1 MEKQLIISIGREF
14 GSAGHEIADRLAKH
28 YGLSLYDHN
37 LLREVA
43 KERGLDAAALEEFD
57 EKKRN
62 KLLTRTVRGMSNSPA
77 QNVAQIQFDFLREKA
92 ESGKSFVVVGRCS
105 EYVLKEYGV
114 VSIFILGDMDTKVAR
129 IQRLYNKTEKEAK
142 FMIADRDRSRK
153 AYHNSHCPTKWGDSR
168 GYDLSLN
175 SSRLGMDESVKILT
189 NYIDTRMK
197 ISK

>member
-43 KERGLDAAALEEFD
+43 KERGLDAVALEEFD

-62 KLLTRTVRGMSNSPA
+62 KILTRTVRGMSNSPA

>member
-28 YGLSLYDHN
+28 YGLPLYDHN

-43 KERGLDAAALEEFD
+43 KERGLDASVLEEFD

-62 KLLTRTVRGMSNSPA
+62 KLLTRTVRGMSSSPA

-92 ESGKSFVVVGRCS
+92 ESGKSFVMVGRCS
-105 EYVLKEYGV
+105 EYVLKDYGV
-114 VSIFILGDMDTKVAR
+114 VSIFILGDMDTKIAR
-129 IQRLYNKTEKEAK
+129 IRRLYNKTEKEAR

-153 AYHNSHCPTKWGDSR
+153 AYHNSHCPVKWGDSR

-197 ISK
+197 LSK

>member
-28 YGLSLYDHN
+28 YGLPMYDHN

-43 KERGLDAAALEEFD
+43 KERGLDAAKLEEFD

-105 EYVLKEYGV
+105 EYVLKDYGV

-142 FMIADRDRSRK
+142 FMIADRDKSRK
-153 AYHNSHCPTKWGDSR
+153 AYHNSHCPVKWGDSR

-197 ISK
+197 LSK

>member
-28 YGLSLYDHN
+28 YGLPLYDHN

-43 KERGLDAAALEEFD
+43 KERGLDVAKLEEFD

-77 QNVAQIQFDFLREKA
+77 QNVAQIQFDFLKEKA
-92 ESGKSFVVVGRCS
+92 ESGMSFVVVGRCS
-105 EYVLKEYGV
+105 EYVLKDYGV
-114 VSIFILGDMDTKVAR
+114 VSIFILGDMDTKIDR
-129 IQRLYNKTEKEAK
+129 IKRLYNKTDKEAK
-142 FMIADRDRSRK
+142 FMIADRDKSRK
-153 AYHNSHCPTKWGDSR
+153 AYHNSHCPVKWGDSR

-189 NYIDTRMK
+189 NYIDTRMR

>member
-28 YGLSLYDHN
+28 YGLPLYDHN

-43 KERGLDAAALEEFD
+43 KERGLDASVLEEFD

-62 KLLTRTVRGMSNSPA
+62 KLLTRTVRGMSSSPA

-105 EYVLKEYGV
+105 EYVLKDYGV
-114 VSIFILGDMDTKVAR
+114 VSIFILGDMDTKIAR
-129 IQRLYNKTEKEAK
+129 IRRLYNKTEKEAR

-153 AYHNSHCPTKWGDSR
+153 AYHNSHCPVKWGDSR

-197 ISK
+197 LSK

>member
-28 YGLSLYDHN
+28 YGLPMYDHN

-43 KERGLDAAALEEFD
+43 KERGLDAAKLEEFD

-105 EYVLKEYGV
+105 EYVLKDYGV

-142 FMIADRDRSRK
+142 FMIADRDKSRK
-153 AYHNSHCPTKWGDSR
+153 AYHNSHCPVKWGDSR

-197 ISK
+197 QSK

>member
-62 KLLTRTVRGMSNSPA
+62 KILTRTVRGMSKSPA

-189 NYIDTRMK
+189 NYIDARMK